1 MLRITIKE
9 AEVGAK
15 KDVNR
20 SVRMSEDDEAIFV
33 QMAGKLDV
41 SVSELIREAAK
52 WGLPTIIATPSLLG
66 RIDLDD
72 MNKNMFG

>member
-1 MLRITIKE
+1 
-9 AEVGAK
+9 
-15 KDVNR
+15 
-20 SVRMSEDDEAIFV
+20 MSEDDEAIFV

-52 WGLPTIIATPSLLG
+52 WGLPTIIATPSLIG
-66 RIDLDD
+66 RIDLCD